1 MKIFIYFLFSLLLY
15 AQSDVSLDSSLT
27 RTNDTRE
34 QQEAIQ
40 SNELTKEIK
49 ELIYNSSNQ
58 NNITSEANST
68 TSIQNNA
75 VITKH
80 IYLNVVNF
88 SNDILYVNQIIPIDF
103 KMLVFGDYSTIKTEF
118 IVENDSVAILNPQE
132 NWILEPDSSLKNTFY
147 FQIKQTSYS
156 IPKLKV
162 TINTSDGEFTES
174 TDFMR
179 GKAIKLDRK
188 GRYSQVIA
196 NDLRILDTKITTYDS
211 ENNLAVFQLASK
223 VGNLFDFYL
232 DNYSQQGIES
242 KDGNYKESV
251 AFYYV
256 IVPKSLGVISFDYFN
271 TQQSKYVELQVENIP
286 HDERVSTQSDIKPKN
301 NLQFFKVSI
310 ILFLLL
316 IFIGLYF
323 YKRKVIFIVAFVALL
338 VVLFVVLSSRS
349 EAVLKANIPIRIQP
363 TFNSTIIMTT
373 NNVLEVKILDDK
385 RGYYKVL
392 LDDDRIGWVKKN
404 DVQN

>member
-27 RTNDTRE
+27 RTNDTIE

-188 GRYSQVIA
+188 GRYAQVIA

-316 IFIGLYF
+316 VFIGLYF

-338 VVLFVVLSSRS
+338 VVLFMVLSSRS

-373 NNVLEVKILDDK
+373 NNALEVKILDDK